1 MSKLAGSNNREFTNQ
16 ELNYLLKVL
25 AESRFDGKD
34 VLLLAEIVKK
44 LSDKLK

>member
-1 MSKLAGSNNREFTNQ
+1 MSKLAGPNSKDLTHQ

-25 AESRFDGKD
+25 AEARFDGKD